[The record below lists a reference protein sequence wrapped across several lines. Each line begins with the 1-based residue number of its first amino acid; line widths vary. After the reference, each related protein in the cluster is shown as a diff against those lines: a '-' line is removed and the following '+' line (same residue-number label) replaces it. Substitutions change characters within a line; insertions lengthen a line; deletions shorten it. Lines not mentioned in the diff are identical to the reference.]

1 MRKELQDA
9 RRAEIEKAAYEL
21 IDEKGFLNTSMLS
34 IAKRAK
40 ASNETLYRWYGD
52 KTGLFKALVSQNAA
66 HIKKQLEDDL
76 QNQRA
81 PLEAIEKISPLLLE
95 LLTSERAIA
104 LNRAAAA
111 DASGFLGAALSE
123 SGRQDILPIVAQL
136 FERAQNDGLFPN
148 FKMNE
153 LCSLYMK
160 LLIGDLQ
167 IRRLIGAH
175 DELSQ
180 KQIDDQSL
188 QAIQYLMQ
196 LSNSKPLAE

>member
-1 MRKELQDA
+1 MRKELQKE

-21 IDEKGFLNTSMLS
+21 IDEKGFLNVSMLS

-52 KTGLFKALVSQNAA
+52 KIGLFKALVSQNAV
-66 HIKKQLEDDL
+66 HIKQQLEDDL
-76 QNQRA
+76 KVQGA
-81 PLEAIEKISPLLLE
+81 PFEAIKKISPLLLE

-111 DASGFLGAALSE
+111 DASGVLGAALSE
-123 SGRQDILPIVAQL
+123 AGRQDILPIIALL
-136 FERAQNDGLFPN
+136 FERVQDDGLFPG
-148 FKMNE
+148 FAMDE

-160 LLIGDLQ
+160 LLVGDLQ

-175 DELSQ
+175 EVLSQ
-180 KQIDDQSL
+180 KQIHDQAS
-188 QAIQYLMQ
+188 QALQYLML
-196 LSNSKPLAE
+196 LSNSKIVDE